1 MPRIIKSAAVVLTLL
16 ALIPVLA
23 LVKARVTDS
32 GRTRLSLVYDMDD
45 QAKVKTQRAS
55 ELFADGRA
63 MRPPPAGTVARDE
76 LVGRDR
82 LRDGRVDTTWVETFP
97 TPVTRA
103 MVERGRERFGV
114 YCAPCHGLAGNGDG
128 IVAKRAEALRE
139 GTWVPPSNLV
149 DAAVRARPVGHLY
162 NTIRHGIRKMPAYG
176 SQIGV
181 EDRWA
186 IVAYVRALQAA
197 QAGAPA
203 DLEPADL
210 AALGPPP
217 APAPAAPAATTTATA
232 AAPPPQ

>member
-1 MPRIIKSAAVVLTLL
+1 MPRFMKSAAVVLTLL
-16 ALIPVLA
+16 ALIPLLA

-32 GRTRLSLVYDMDD
+32 DRPRLSLVYDMDD
-45 QAKVKTQRAS
+45 QSKVKSQRAS

-76 LVGRDR
+76 LVGRDH
-82 LRDGRVDTTWVETFP
+82 LRDGRIDTLWVETFP
-97 TPVTRA
+97 APVTRA
-103 MVERGRERFGV
+103 MVERGRERYGI
-114 YCAPCHGLAGNGDG
+114 YCAPCHGQAGNGDG
-128 IVAKRAEALRE
+128 IVAKRAEALME
-139 GTWVPPSNLV
+139 GTWVPPSNLA
-149 DAAVRARPVGHLY
+149 DATVRARPVGHLY

-197 QAGAPA
+197 QAGSPA
-203 DLEPADL
+203 DLAPADL

-217 APAPAAPAATTTATA
+217 AAVPAPAAPAAAAT
-232 AAPPPQ
+232 Q